1 MCGIA
6 AVINGDRYIASTM
19 GSAIRRRG
27 VKSTLTK
34 IENLDVY
41 FTHLPITNDAYTQP
55 CRYKDVTLWL
65 NGFISNWKELA
76 SEHNLVAESDTELLA
91 WWVSHDMPLDTLNG
105 FFAVLYHDANGI
117 HYFTDRYG
125 IKQLY
130 VYRRFKT
137 TYICSEVKGIKA
149 VVDLNVDFNALEDW
163 EYSLGVMTPDTIYS
177 GVTRVQCLPF
187 VRPDKIDISYEAAK
201 DELKRIWSRVV
212 ERNRYD
218 GAGCYLSGGIDSGMI
233 AKWFK
238 PDYCFSMD
246 YLTELSE
253 IEGIKTNST
262 GQHYTLIC
270 NDALSEKYSI
280 EVMKALDDPKVGSC
294 YTNFALAE
302 LASKFCKVVYSGAG
316 GDEVFK
322 GYTHRYDKNID
333 TVINR
338 TGQTVKHYDV
348 NHSEYDWLYLRGIL
362 VVEDRMGGYHTMETR
377 YPFLDNELVNF
388 ALSLPEKYLYGKRI
402 LKDISGLPDEILVA
416 KKRGF
421 SNPHF
426 TNKQWIDHVKARL
439 V

>member
-1 MCGIA
+1 
-6 AVINGDRYIASTM
+6 
-19 GSAIRRRG
+19 
-27 VKSTLTK
+27 
-34 IENLDVY
+34 
-41 FTHLPITNDAYTQP
+41 
-55 CRYKDVTLWL
+55 VTLWL

-76 SEHNLVAESDTELLA
+76 SEHSLIAESDTELLA
-91 WWVSHDMPLDTLNG
+91 WWVSHDMPLDRLNG

-130 VYRRFKT
+130 RYGNF
-137 TYICSEVKGIKA
+137 ICSEVKGLKA
-149 VVDLNVDFNALEDW
+149 VVDLKIDLDAMADW
-163 EYSLGVMTPDTIYS
+163 DHSLGVMTPDTIYI
-177 GVTRVQCLPF
+177 GVQRVGQLPF
-187 VRPDKIDISYEAAK
+187 VRPEKITISYEDAK
-201 DELKRIWSRVV
+201 HRLTEIWERVV
-212 ERNRYD
+212 WRNRYD

-246 YLTELSE
+246 YLTASSE
-253 IEGIKTNST
+253 IDGIKTNTT
-262 GQHYTLIC
+262 GNHYTMIC
-270 NDALSEKYSI
+270 NDAMAERYSK

-322 GYTHRYDKNID
+322 GYTHRYDKDIQA
-333 TVINR
+333 VINR
-338 TGQTVKHYDV
+338 TGVYGKRYDIT
-348 NHSEYDWLYLRGIL
+348 HDAYDWAYLRGIL
-362 VVEDRMGGYHTMETR
+362 VVEDRMGGWHTMETR
-377 YPFLDNELVNF
+377 YPFLDNELVDF
-388 ALSLPEKYLYGKRI
+388 ALSLPDKYLFGKRI

-426 TNKQWIDHVKARL
+426 TNKEWTHHVKTGL

>member
-19 GSAIRRRG
+19 GAAIRRRG
-27 VKSTLTK
+27 ITSTLTK

-41 FTHLPITNDAYTQP
+41 FTHLPITNDVYSQP

-76 SEHNLVAESDTELLA
+76 SEHSLIAESDTELLA
-91 WWVSHDMPLDTLNG
+91 WWVSHDMPLDRLNG

-130 VYRRFKT
+130 RYGNF
-137 TYICSEVKGIKA
+137 ICSEVKGLKA
-149 VVDLNVDFNALEDW
+149 VVDLKIDLDAMADW
-163 EYSLGVMTPDTIYS
+163 DHSLGVMTPDTIYI
-177 GVTRVQCLPF
+177 GVQRVGQLPF
-187 VRPDKIDISYEAAK
+187 VRPEKITISYEDAK
-201 DELKRIWSRVV
+201 HRLTEIWERVV
-212 ERNRYD
+212 WRNRYD

-246 YLTELSE
+246 YLTASSE
-253 IEGIKTNST
+253 IDGIKTNTT
-262 GQHYTLIC
+262 GNHYTMIC
-270 NDALSEKYSI
+270 NDAMAERYSK

-302 LASKFCKVVYSGAG
+302 LASKFCKVIYSGAG

-322 GYTHRYDKNID
+322 GYTHRYDKDIQA
-333 TVINR
+333 VINR
-338 TGQTVKHYDV
+338 TGVYGKRYDIT
-348 NHSEYDWLYLRGIL
+348 HDAYDWAYLRGIL
-362 VVEDRMGGYHTMETR
+362 VVEDRMGGWHTMETR
-377 YPFLDNELVNF
+377 YPFLDNELVDF
-388 ALSLPEKYLYGKRI
+388 ALSLPDKYLFGKRI

-426 TNKQWIDHVKARL
+426 TNKEWTHHVKTGL

>member
-19 GSAIRRRG
+19 GAAIRRRG
-27 VKSTLTK
+27 LTSTLTK

-41 FTHLPITNDAYTQP
+41 FTHLPITNDVYSQP

-65 NGFISNWKELA
+65 NGYISNWKELA
-76 SEHNLVAESDTELLA
+76 SENSLVAESDTELLT
-91 WWVSHDMPLDTLNG
+91 WWVSHDMPLDRLNG

-130 VYRRFKT
+130 RYGNF
-137 TYICSEVKGIKA
+137 ICSEVKGLKA
-149 VVDLNVDFNALEDW
+149 VVDLKIDLDAMADW
-163 EYSLGVMTPDTIYS
+163 DHSLGVMTPDTIYI
-177 GVTRVQCLPF
+177 GVQRVGQLPF
-187 VRPDKIDISYEAAK
+187 VRPEKITISYEDAK
-201 DELKRIWSRVV
+201 HRLTEIWERVV
-212 ERNRYD
+212 WRNRYD

-246 YLTELSE
+246 YLTASSE
-253 IEGIKTNST
+253 IDGIKTNTT
-262 GQHYTLIC
+262 GNHYTMIC
-270 NDALSEKYSI
+270 NDAMAERYSK

-322 GYTHRYDKNID
+322 GYTHRYDKDIQA
-333 TVINR
+333 VINR
-338 TGQTVKHYDV
+338 TGVYGKRYDIT
-348 NHSEYDWLYLRGIL
+348 HDAYDWAYLRGIL
-362 VVEDRMGGYHTMETR
+362 VVEDRMGGWHTMETR
-377 YPFLDNELVNF
+377 YPFLDNELVDF
-388 ALSLPEKYLYGKRI
+388 ALSLPDKYLFGKRI

-426 TNKQWIDHVKARL
+426 TNKEWTHHVKTGL